1 VETHLAT
8 VRFRAK
14 QVAEALASFGGIVTT
29 FGRAGIYHT
38 ILDEGPEVG
47 PLLTAYRE
55 NAERTK
61 ESRELTAYFSGLIV
75 AWTSRYQS
83 EPQRTPTSTIAES
96 LSGREGDILK
106 LIGEGLSN
114 KEIARSL
121 AITPE
126 TVKSHVKHI
135 FTKLNV
141 EKRAQAVSRA
151 QILGLASTH
160 Q

>member
-14 QVAEALASFGGIVTT
+14 KIAEALASFGGIVSTCA
-29 FGRAGIYHT
+29 RAGIYHT
-38 ILDEGPEVG
+38 ILDEGIEVG
-47 PLLTAYRE
+47 PLLAAFQE
-55 NAERTK
+55 NAGRTK
-61 ESRELTAYFSGLIV
+61 GSRELMSYVSNLIA

-83 EPQRTPTSTIAES
+83 EPQQTQTSAIAES
-96 LSGREGDILK
+96 LSAREGGILK

-114 KEIARSL
+114 KEIARNL

-151 QILGLASTH
+151 QNLGLADTH
-160 Q
+160 R